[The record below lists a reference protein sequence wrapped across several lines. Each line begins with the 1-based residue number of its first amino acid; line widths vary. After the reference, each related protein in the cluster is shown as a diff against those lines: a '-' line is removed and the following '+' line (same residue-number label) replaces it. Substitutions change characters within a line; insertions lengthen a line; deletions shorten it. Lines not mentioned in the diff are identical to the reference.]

1 MPTPTTHII
10 LFYHLQSQ
18 GAHTTW
24 QSVSQH
30 EIAPVWKN
38 ARNIE
43 RQNNIRRWALLAKR
57 ALGWSEGHSKTDV
70 VSVSQPLVP
79 WHRLMAQSLYP
90 RGFLMHFTE
99 VFTVGCGSLCILRI
113 WLSFQVLVS
122 VLPLPCAKPG
132 LPAPHE
138 SSEQS
143 QALVGRLDS
152 IGTTW
157 QVILAAPRSHEAQT

>member
-1 MPTPTTHII
+1 M
-10 LFYHLQSQ
+10 
-18 GAHTTW
+18 
-24 QSVSQH
+24 
-30 EIAPVWKN
+30 
-38 ARNIE
+38 R
-43 RQNNIRRWALLAKR
+43 
-57 ALGWSEGHSKTDV
+57 
-70 VSVSQPLVP
+70 
-79 WHRLMAQSLYP
+79 
-90 RGFLMHFTE
+90 FTE
-99 VFTVGCGSLCILRI
+99 VITVGCGSLCILRI

-157 QVILAAPRSHEAQT
+157 QVILLHRGHTKPKPEGSSAKET